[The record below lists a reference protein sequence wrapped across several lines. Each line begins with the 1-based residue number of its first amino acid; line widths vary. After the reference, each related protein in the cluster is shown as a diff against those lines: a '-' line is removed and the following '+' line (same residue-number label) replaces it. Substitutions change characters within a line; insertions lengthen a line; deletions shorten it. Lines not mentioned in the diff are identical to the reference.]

1 MSDESCL
8 SRLISFLAEAEGKHI
23 LFAGLG
29 NLLRKDDGVGA
40 YITRNII
47 KRDHI
52 TPLTVEVSLE
62 NYIGKINTLN
72 PEIVVFID
80 CTEMRQDP
88 GYYILLS
95 PEKIAD
101 HTFNTHNISLSRL
114 NSFFD
119 MPAFLLALQPED
131 TSFGE
136 VMTPL
141 VQMNADEIIKT
152 INRGKEGFQM
162 FSPDDYSQIGN
173 NGIKMTRF
181 LTSKEFN
188 RTDF

>member
-8 SRLISFLAEAEGKHI
+8 SQLISFLEESEGKHI

-29 NLLRKDDGVGA
+29 NILRKDDGVGA
-40 YITRNII
+40 YITRNIR
-47 KRDHI
+47 KRDHV
-52 TPLTVEVSLE
+52 TPLSVEVSLE

-72 PEIVVFID
+72 PDVLVLID
-80 CTEMRQDP
+80 CTEMRQNP

-95 PEKIAD
+95 PDKIAD

-114 NSFFD
+114 NCFFH
-119 MPAFLLALQPED
+119 MPAFLLAIQPGD

-136 VMTPL
+136 EFTPM
-141 VQMNADEIIKT
+141 VQVKAEEIIMT
-152 INRGKEGFQM
+152 LNRENEEFQM
-162 FSPDDYSQIGN
+162 FSPDNFSQIGN

-181 LTSKEFN
+181 LTS
-188 RTDF
+188 